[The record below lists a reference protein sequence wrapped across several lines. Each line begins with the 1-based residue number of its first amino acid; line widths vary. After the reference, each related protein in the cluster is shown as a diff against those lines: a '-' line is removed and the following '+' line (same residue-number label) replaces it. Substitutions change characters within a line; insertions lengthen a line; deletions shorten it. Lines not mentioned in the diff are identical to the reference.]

1 MNDSDDDWEKN
12 VDEVV
17 EGTGKD
23 DGKKVLFND
32 EDAVD
37 SDEERQKQEELKKL
51 AASSKTEATRT
62 KA

>member
-17 EGTGKD
+17 ENTGKD
-23 DGKKVLFND
+23 DSKKALFND

-37 SDEERQKQEELKKL
+37 SDEERQK
-51 AASSKTEATRT
+51 
-62 KA
+62 

>member
-17 EGTGKD
+17 ESTGKD
-23 DGKKVLFND
+23 DAKKTKFND

-37 SDEERQKQEELKKL
+37 SDEERQK
-51 AASSKTEATRT
+51 
-62 KA
+62 

>member
-1 MNDSDDDWEKN
+1 VILVNLIKMNDSDDDWEKN

-23 DGKKVLFND
+23 EGKKALFND

-37 SDEERQKQEELKKL
+37 SDEERQK
-51 AASSKTEATRT
+51 
-62 KA
+62 